1 MVKPIPRTVS
11 LAPFAVGG
19 VIWMTKMNKK
29 TDDQIIRMRFRD
41 RMNGWQ
47 NAYLNDKSTSLP
59 QNQITP
65 SKPYTNLII
74 TTMNAMIAEHE
85 QLCKTYKAFD
95 MTNAVDKKL
104 RNDMIEF
111 VATLQ
116 NLHLTKKDKIAMI
129 ENDLAQQIAL
139 LQQKAADAKKALWI
153 V

>member
-1 MVKPIPRTVS
+1 
-11 LAPFAVGG
+11 
-19 VIWMTKMNKK
+19 
-29 TDDQIIRMRFRD
+29 MRFRD

-139 LQQKAADAKKALWI
+139 LQQKAADAKKAL
-153 V
+153 

>member
-116 NLHLTKKDKIAMI
+116 NLHLTKKDKNMDVVTIKI
-129 ENDLAQQIAL
+129 N
-139 LQQKAADAKKALWI
+139 K
-153 V
+153 